1 MFQEQ
6 EPTVIISSFIVCGLE
21 QPSEAALIVSMYT
34 QRLVFGKF
42 STFLRPAQARQD

>member
-21 QPSEAALIVSMYT
+21 PSSEAPLIVSIYT
-34 QRLVFGKF
+34 
-42 STFLRPAQARQD
+42 LRD